1 MKVSATWSE
10 LPRSTGGGRLG
21 RCQGVEASLV
31 VSLASDDAEAI
42 VLDLVQ
48 PHRPRRRLLGF
59 GGKAGRDEASGQN
72 AHVWLLT
79 EPTRKLQTQATP
91 YRVLATW
98 PDNGLEKD
106 GAGRRPWER
115 ELDALLPLW
124 WPICAKR

>member
-1 MKVSATWSE
+1 
-10 LPRSTGGGRLG
+10 
-21 RCQGVEASLV
+21 
-31 VSLASDDAEAI
+31 

-48 PHRPRRRLLGF
+48 PRLAGWRQLGF
-59 GGKAGRDEASGQN
+59 GRQAGRDETSGQN
-72 AHVWLLT
+72 THVSLLT
-79 EPTRKLQTQATP
+79 EPATKLQSQATP
-91 YRVLATW
+91 YRFLTTW